1 MEMVEK
7 TADPAEVRSK
17 YLLCFRYGS
26 GLECSSGSV
35 LSAPQVTDSIHHE
48 ATAAETKTLVSFSV
62 RPPTGS
68 IIMAWRNDLSEDF
81 S

>member
-1 MEMVEK
+1 MAEK
-7 TADPAEVRSK
+7 TADPAEGRSK
-17 YLLCFRYGS
+17 YLRCFRYGFS
-26 GLECSSGSV
+26 TECSIGSV
-35 LSAPQVTDSIHHE
+35 LAETQLADSIHHE
-48 ATAAETKTLVSFSV
+48 KMAAETKTLVSFSV